1 MNNSWTVNGLAA
13 FAGSEVY
20 VYDRWGV
27 EMFSDIID
35 LTDPDPSW
43 DGKIQ
48 SPAFGEI
55 VASPGIYYYVIRVK
69 HSENEDL
76 IAVDQYCDCGNGTF
90 AIECCCP
97 CNDGG
102 FSLDCCSNDI
112 STSNG
117 LTTTSYTGTIT
128 LMRD

>member
-1 MNNSWTVNGLAA
+1 
-13 FAGSEVY
+13 
-20 VYDRWGV
+20 
-27 EMFSDIID
+27 MFSDIID